1 MPGTFSKS
9 ARPKRPGSYVNFE
22 AVASTTV
29 PAAIGSTV
37 AIGFTH
43 DYGPAESIVQL
54 RSLADFKAIY
64 GPSETTPGF
73 KAVKMA
79 FQGEGLQGRGG
90 AGAVVAF
97 RMVGASGV
105 KASKALTNTTPVTAL
120 TLTAKYEGS
129 YGNNLTVTVQD
140 NAANAANTDLILYV
154 GGVEVERYTFADA
167 NINAARDAIN
177 ASSQW
182 VTAVANVTGVAL
194 TLVTNSAFTAGDDG
208 STLLAADYTAAMA
221 GFEKERF
228 GVLAFENLTDTSI
241 TASLKTWSENLNA
254 NGKRFMT
261 VIGGLANELIAT
273 AVARAAA
280 AASENIVT
288 LGMGSVTDST
298 LGSATLSSAQLAPR
312 IAGILAAKGEAQSM
326 TFSRLAGVT
335 LVTAASEAE
344 ILTAFDAGVMVLSR
358 DSNPDA
364 PVRVEKALTTYI
376 ANTAS
381 KPYLVFRDPK
391 NVRTMQGFQMEIAD
405 WTDANVIGRTVVNDK
420 TRDFVVG
427 EARTRAQRRVELG
440 VIQPGFTVKIDPDP
454 APTDFDSF
462 IALVVGFA
470 FGRAVEQV
478 FWTIRVS

>member
-1 MPGTFSKS
+1 MPGQFSKS

-43 DYGPAESIVQL
+43 DYGPSETIVQL
-54 RSLADFKAIY
+54 RSLADFKSVF
-64 GPSETTPGF
+64 GPSEGTPGF
-73 KAVKMA
+73 KAVKQA

-97 RMVGASGV
+97 RMVGTSGAKAV
-105 KASKALTNTTPVTAL
+105 KTLTNTTPVTAL
-120 TLTAKYEGS
+120 TLTAKYDGS

-140 NAANAANTDLILYV
+140 NAVNAANTDLILLV
-154 GGVEVERYTFADA
+154 GGVEVERYTFVDA
-167 NINAARDAIN
+167 NIASAATAIN
-177 ASSQW
+177 AASQW
-182 VTAVANVTGVAL
+182 VTAVSNVTGVAL
-194 TLVTNSAFTAGDDG
+194 TLVSNSAFGAGDDG

-241 TASLKTWSENLNA
+241 TASLKVWSENLNA
-254 NGKRFMT
+254 SGKRFMT
-261 VIGGLANELIAT
+261 VLGGLANELIAT
-273 AVARAAA
+273 AVSRAAA
-280 AASENIVT
+280 AASENIIT
-288 LGMGSVTDST
+288 LGMGSVTDAS
-298 LGSATLSSAQLAPR
+298 LGTLSSAQLAPR
-312 IAGILAAKGEAQSM
+312 VAGILAAKGEAQSM
-326 TFSRLAGVT
+326 TFSRLAGLT
-335 LVTAASEAE
+335 LIQSASEAE

-405 WTDANVIGRTVVNDK
+405 WTDANIIGRTVVNDK

-427 EARTRAQRRVELG
+427 EARQRAQRRVELN